1 MTRSRI
7 TTIAMLWAGV
17 ALPALVPAAAQA
29 QGAAASAA
37 PAQEEATTEEIIVT
51 GVLRD
56 TAASKAPVAVTTVGE
71 EKIRDTVPVSAADL
85 LTEIPGVVV
94 NSDAG
99 ETKNTVYARGLSN
112 GTASGTYGYYWTTIL
127 EDGMPV
133 VPAPYSNFQPDMFL
147 RADATIK
154 RVQAVRGGS
163 AAVTGP
169 NAPGGLFNYKIGR
182 AHV

>member
-71 EKIRDTVPVSAADL
+71 EKIRGADRD
-85 LTEIPGVVV
+85 
-94 NSDAG
+94 SRRRG
-99 ETKNTVYARGLSN
+99 E
-112 GTASGTYGYYWTTIL
+112 
-127 EDGMPV
+127 
-133 VPAPYSNFQPDMFL
+133 Q
-147 RADATIK
+147 
-154 RVQAVRGGS
+154 
-163 AAVTGP
+163 
-169 NAPGGLFNYKIGR
+169 
-182 AHV
+182 